1 MPCGLGAR
9 LPHQMSAE
17 AVGVEA
23 QETLPAIPQPN
34 TGEEAYLR
42 RLAMSRGVAPPAPA
56 PAPAPA
62 PVQQE
67 LAPLVSSML
76 DIPNFAT
83 APMTFTSAQ
92 ATTQSFQP
100 LQDTDMGA
108 SSTVSSS
115 SAEPPYELPSEPS
128 PAVPL
133 VSQAVPAMAPPLS
146 TQFTMEEKLKNAAA
160 IAARLSALVKS
171 APPEPSTVA
180 TEIPP
185 ESTTRCVTFLYNY
198 WVLV

>member
-1 MPCGLGAR
+1 MPRGLGAR

-42 RLAMSRGVAPPAPA
+42 RLAMSRGVAPPAPV
-56 PAPAPA
+56 PALAPA

-67 LAPLVSSML
+67 LAPLV

-92 ATTQSFQP
+92 ATAQSFQP

-108 SSTVSSS
+108 PSTVSSS
-115 SAEPPYELPSEPS
+115 SAEPPYELPSEPN

-133 VSQAVPAMAPPLS
+133 VSQAVPALAPPLS

-185 ESTTRCVTFLYNY
+185 ESTIVCVTFLYNY